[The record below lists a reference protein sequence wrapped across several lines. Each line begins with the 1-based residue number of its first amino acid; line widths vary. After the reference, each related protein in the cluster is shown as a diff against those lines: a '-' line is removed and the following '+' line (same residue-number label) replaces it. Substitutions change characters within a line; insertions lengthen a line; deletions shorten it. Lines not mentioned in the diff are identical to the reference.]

1 VGQGNIKRQLYVTQE
16 SNSNNKIGNNNKR
29 TKGFLFFILMVLDT
43 FIINKKVKEKKLK

>member
-1 VGQGNIKRQLYVTQE
+1 VTQE

-29 TKGFLFFILMVLDT
+29 TKVFFFLMVLDT